1 MATQIDVYKEWLQI
15 PDAERPLNHYQLLRL
30 KKFEDDAAKI
40 RGNYRKMNAHVRKY
54 AAGDY
59 AQQSQDLL
67 NELAK
72 AMLCLTDRARKEE
85 YDASLGRE
93 ATAGRRYTFEQLLV
107 GRRIITAEQLAK
119 ARNYASAVGLDLRDA
134 VTQQK
139 MAAPDVV
146 MQAYAEGIGLPFIEL
161 ADIGVDLELVPKIP
175 AQIAR
180 QHSCAPVM
188 VDEGTLLMASPN
200 PLRPE
205 VEDELRLRLG
215 MPVRTVLC
223 TAASM
228 NEAIGQHYSRAVAA
242 AEMASG
248 APPPVRASSTSDDDE
263 EGEDSAGGG
272 SRREPLPQQAVV
284 LGAYL
289 GTAALV
295 FLALKFGLGIRSTT
309 TALYAAIACGALA
322 AGIAYMA
329 TKKRS

>member
-15 PDAERPLNHYQLLRL
+15 ADAERPLNHYQLLRL

-93 ATAGRRYTFEQLLV
+93 ATGGRRYSFEQLLV

-119 ARNYASAVGLDLRDA
+119 ARNYANAVGLDLRDA

-146 MQAYAEGIGLPFIEL
+146 MQVYAEGLGLPYIEL
-161 ADIGVDLELVPKIP
+161 ADIGLDLELVPKVP

-180 QHSCAPVM
+180 QHSCAPVL
-188 VDEGTLLMASPN
+188 VDDGTLLMASPN

-242 AEMASG
+242 AEMAGG
-248 APPPVRASSTSDDDE
+248 APPPARTASRGDDDDE
-263 EGEDSAGGG
+263 PVARERGEFD
-272 SRREPLPQQAVV
+272 PQTQQAIV
-284 LGAYL
+284 LVSYVA
-289 GTAALV
+289 TAALT
-295 FLALKFGLGIRSTT
+295 FLALRFGLKMKTGMVPF
-309 TALYAAIACGALA
+309 YAAVACGAMA
-322 AGIAYMA
+322 AGVAYLL
-329 TKKRS
+329 TKKRK

>member
-15 PDAERPLNHYQLLRL
+15 ADPERPLNHYQLLRL

-85 YDASLGRE
+85 YDASLGR
-93 ATAGRRYTFEQLLV
+93 AAAGGRRYSFEQLLV
-107 GRRIITAEQLAK
+107 GRRIITAEQLGK
-119 ARNYASAVGLDLRDA
+119 ARTYANAVGLDLRDA

-146 MQAYAEGIGLPFIEL
+146 MQVYAEGLGLPYIEL
-161 ADIGVDLELVPKIP
+161 ADIGLDLELVPKIP

-188 VDEGTLLMASPN
+188 MDEGTLLMASPN

-242 AEMASG
+242 AEMAGG
-248 APPPVRASSTSDDDE
+248 APPPARTASRGDDDDE
-263 EGEDSAGGG
+263 PVARERGEFD
-272 SRREPLPQQAVV
+272 PQTQQAIV
-284 LGAYL
+284 LVSYVA
-289 GTAALV
+289 TAALT
-295 FLALKFGLGIRSTT
+295 FLALRFGLKMKTGMVPF
-309 TALYAAIACGALA
+309 YAAVACGAMA
-322 AGIAYMA
+322 AGVAYLL
-329 TKKRS
+329 TKKRK

>member
-1 MATQIDVYKEWLQI
+1 MATQIDVYKEWLGIQE
-15 PDAERPLNHYQLLRL
+15 AERPLSHYQLLRL
-30 KKFEDDAAKI
+30 KQFEDDAAKI

-59 AQQSQDLL
+59 ARQSQDLL

-93 ATAGRRYTFEQLLV
+93 ATGGRRYSFEQLLV

-146 MQAYAEGIGLPFIEL
+146 MQAYAEGLGLPYIEL
-161 ADIGVDLELVPKIP
+161 ADIGLDLELVPKIP

-242 AEMASG
+242 AEMAGG
-248 APPPVRASSTSDDDE
+248 APPPVRSSASDVDDDE
-263 EGEDSAGGG
+263 APADRERGGTDSQT
-272 SRREPLPQQAVV
+272 QQVIV
-284 LGAYL
+284 LVSYVA
-289 GTAALV
+289 TAALTY
-295 FLALKFGLGIRSTT
+295 LALKFGFKMKTGMVPF
-309 TALYAAIACGALA
+309 YAAVACGAMA
-322 AGIAYMA
+322 AGIAYML
-329 TKKRS
+329 TKKRQ

>member
-1 MATQIDVYKEWLQI
+1 MSTQLDVYRDWLGI
-15 PDAERPLNHYQLLRL
+15 TDAERPLDYYQLLRL

-40 RGNYRKMNAHVRKY
+40 RSNYRKMNAHVRKY
-54 AAGDY
+54 AAGEF
-59 AQQSQDLL
+59 AQQSQELL

-85 YDASLGRE
+85 YDAGLGR
-93 ATAGRRYTFEQLLV
+93 AAAAGRRYTFEQLLV
-107 GRRIITAEQLAK
+107 GRRIITSEQLAK
-119 ARNYASAVGLDLRDA
+119 ARNYASAVGVDLRDA

-146 MQAYAEGIGLPFIEL
+146 MQAYAEGLGLPYIEL
-161 ADIGVDLELVPKIP
+161 SDIGVDLELVPKIP

-200 PLRPE
+200 PLQPE

-228 NEAIGQHYSRAVAA
+228 NEAIGQYYPRSVAA
-242 AEMASG
+242 AELAAG
-248 APPPVRASSTSDDDE
+248 PAPVKAASDDAGE
-263 EGEDSAGGG
+263 EPVPAGQGGEDD
-272 SRREPLPQQAVV
+272 QQKRQLIV
-284 LGAYL
+284 LATYIGA
-289 GTAALV
+289 AALT
-295 FLALKFGLGIRSTT
+295 FLALRFGLKVRSTM
-309 TALYAAIACGALA
+309 LPFYAAVACGALA
-322 AGIAYMA
+322 AGVAYVM
-329 TKKRS
+329 TKRR